1 MNPLAVLEL
10 LEQTPGK
17 NDKVRILRE
26 HRSAELSELLH
37 ATFDFK
43 RKYHMKKFNAVC
55 ELTLDELVINCR
67 TQADF
72 MEVLNLLQT
81 RSITGNDAIQH
92 VEWFFSC
99 CSEAQIKWYSRV
111 MRKDLQCGF
120 SESTANK
127 AGYDIPKFEVMLAK
141 DGKKCKKLKEIVV
154 KGVFVSP
161 KLDGYRCIAVCDGE
175 DVIMYSR
182 NGTVYENFPGVREE
196 LLALTKANGS
206 FVLDGEIMSDTFN
219 DMQRNAFSSDNR
231 KQVGDVKFHVFGM
244 IDYGEWESEDF
255 VQSTHVREVVRN
267 TFFNAH
273 VDADSCIRHVS
284 QHLVDDVD
292 EILRLEREYMAKGYE
307 GAMVLP
313 GDLPY
318 FKGKKS
324 NKLMKFKTMLSMECE
339 IKGMTE
345 GINKYTGMLGALNL
359 IQENDVTCD
368 CGSGFDDKQR
378 KEFWDNPKNIIGRLV
393 EIKYQELTPDG
404 VMRFPIFMRFRDS
417 GKGTGKK

>member
-17 NDKVRILRE
+17 NDKVRILKE
-26 HRSAELSELLH
+26 HKSDELSELLH

-55 ELTLDELVINCR
+55 ELTLEELAINQR
-67 TQADF
+67 THGEF
-72 MEVLNLLQT
+72 IEVLNLLQA

-92 VEWFFSC
+92 VEWFFAQ

-111 MRKDLQCGF
+111 MRKDLQAGF

-127 AGYDIPKFEVMLAK
+127 AGYAIPKFEVMLAK
-141 DGKKCKKLKEIVV
+141 DGKKCKKLKEIVA

-161 KLDGYRCIAVCDGE
+161 KLDGYRCIAVCDGN
-175 DVIMYSR
+175 DVTMYSR
-182 NGTVYENFPGVREE
+182 NGTIYENFPAVREE
-196 LLALTKANGS
+196 LIALTKAKGP
-206 FVLDGEIMSDTFN
+206 FVFDGEIMSDTFN

-231 KQVGDVKFHVFGM
+231 KQVGDVNFHVFGM
-244 IDYGEWESEDF
+244 IDYNEWESENF
-255 VQSTHVREVVRN
+255 KQTTSEREAIRGS
-267 TFFNAH
+267 FFSGMKATECP
-273 VDADSCIRHVS
+273 CIKYVS
-284 QHLVDDVD
+284 QKEVYDVDDV
-292 EILRLEREYMAKGYE
+292 LKLEREYMAKGYE

-339 IKGMTE
+339 ISGMTE
-345 GINKYTGMLGALNL
+345 GINKYIGMLGALNL
-359 IQENDVTCD
+359 VQENDVTCD

-378 KEFWDNPKNIIGRLV
+378 KEFWDNPNSMIGRTIEV
-393 EIKYQELTPDG
+393 RYQELTPDG
-404 VMRFPIFMRFRDS
+404 VMRFPIFVRFRDD
-417 GKGTGKK
+417 KTI